1 MKNVTVSIPDRIP
14 PPPLPESTS
23 CESER
28 GQKLIKEKEN
38 RPTHTPVGYRPFSIQ
53 VINSKHDMP
62 GNHDEVRTTQEAEM
76 HLSRCNIGHP
86 PGLSGCGKTLV
97 SLITF
102 LWFAFFAF

>member
-1 MKNVTVSIPDRIP
+1 
-14 PPPLPESTS
+14 
-23 CESER
+23 
-28 GQKLIKEKEN
+28 
-38 RPTHTPVGYRPFSIQ
+38 
-53 VINSKHDMP
+53 
-62 GNHDEVRTTQEAEM
+62 M